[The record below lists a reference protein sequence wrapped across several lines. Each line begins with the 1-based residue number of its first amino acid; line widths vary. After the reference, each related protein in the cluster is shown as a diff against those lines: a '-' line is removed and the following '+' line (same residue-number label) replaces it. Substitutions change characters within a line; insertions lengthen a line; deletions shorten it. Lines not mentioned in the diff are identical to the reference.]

1 MMNLVTRTAPVIL
14 VVDDDPVNLQTL
26 FDALTK
32 EQYTVLVADNGDDAL
47 TIAAK
52 HIPDVILLDILMPR
66 PDGFATCR
74 RLKTN
79 AAA

>member
-32 EQYTVLVADNGDDAL
+32 EQYTVLVADNVVDAL